1 MAVTYTP
8 ARFADALAR
17 RLGQLLAG
25 LVLYGSSMALMLRAS
40 LGANP
45 WDVLHQGLT
54 RHLGLSVGAWVT
66 IMGAFVL
73 LLWIPLRQRPGVGT
87 IGNVLVLGAAMDL
100 TLGVVE
106 APTGW
111 PARILLL
118 AGGIVLNGLATG
130 LYIGARLGPGPR
142 DGLMTGLHR
151 RTGRSLRLI
160 RTGIEL
166 VVLLVGILL
175 GGTFGIGTVAYALA
189 IGPLAQFFLRWCTVP
204 TVGATGVREAA
215 RKG

>member
-73 LLWIPLRQRPGVGT
+73 LLWIPLRQRPGWARSATSWCSGRRWT
-87 IGNVLVLGAAMDL
+87 SPLAWSR
-100 TLGVVE
+100 
-106 APTGW
+106 PR
-111 PARILLL
+111 PAGRPEILLL

>member
-8 ARFADALAR
+8 ARFADALPR
-17 RLGQLLAG
+17 RLVQLLAG

-40 LGANP
+40 LGGNP
-45 WDVLHQGLT
+45 WDVLHQGLS
-54 RHLGLSVGAWVT
+54 RHLGLSVGTWVT
-66 IMGAFVL
+66 IMGALVL

-87 IGNVLVLGAAMDL
+87 VGNVLVLGMAMDV
-100 TLGVVE
+100 TLGLVTPP
-106 APTGW
+106 AGW
-111 PARILLL
+111 AARILLL
-118 AGGIVLNGLATG
+118 TAGIVLNGLATG

-166 VVLLVGILL
+166 VVLVAGVLL
-175 GGTFGIGTVAYALA
+175 GGTFGVGTIAYALA

-204 TVGATGVREAA
+204 AAAVAGAPEAA